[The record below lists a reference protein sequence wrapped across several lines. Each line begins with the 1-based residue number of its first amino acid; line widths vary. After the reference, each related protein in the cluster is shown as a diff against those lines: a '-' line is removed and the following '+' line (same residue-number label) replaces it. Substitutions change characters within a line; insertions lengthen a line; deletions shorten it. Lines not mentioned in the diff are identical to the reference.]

1 MESAQQCRKEIT
13 ILIGDEECTAELLAE
28 QAPRTCEVI
37 ENALPLMG
45 LLNHAK
51 LVDREV
57 FFPVPFF
64 IDEQENPKVSGK
76 GDLAFWNGRQT
87 ICIFYDDMVPL
98 GATPTFG
105 RITSNLEGF
114 QREAAKVWE
123 KPGTTITLKKRNP
136 ETLSSSVETPVEGPV
151 EGKEA

>member
-1 MESAQQCRKEIT
+1 LGVVKEIT
-13 ILIGDEECTAELLAE
+13 VLIGKEECTAELLTE
-28 QAPRTCEVI
+28 EAPHICAII
-37 ENALPLMG
+37 EDALPLRG
-45 LLNHAK
+45 VLSHAK

-64 IDEQENPKVSGK
+64 IDEQENPKVSEK

-87 ICIFYDDMVPL
+87 LCIFYDDMIPL

-105 RITSNLEGF
+105 RITGNLTGF

-123 KPGTTITLKKRNP
+123 QPGTTIALMAKLEEKQ
-136 ETLSSSVETPVEGPV
+136 ETR
-151 EGKEA
+151 

>member
-1 MESAQQCRKEIT
+1 VGTEIV
-13 ILIGDEECTAELLAE
+13 IRIGDQVCTAELLTE
-28 QAPRTCEVI
+28 KAPQICAAI
-37 ENALPLMG
+37 QNALPLAG
-45 LLNHAK
+45 VLSHAK

-64 IDEQENPKVSGK
+64 IDAAENPQVSEK

-87 ICIFYDDMVPL
+87 LCIFYDDMEPL

-105 RITSNLEGF
+105 RITGNLEGL

-123 KPGTTITLKKRNP
+123 SPGMPITLTRKR
-136 ETLSSSVETPVEGPV
+136 
-151 EGKEA
+151 KI

>member
-1 MESAQQCRKEIT
+1 VVKEII
-13 ILIGDEECTAELLAE
+13 ILIGDEECTAELLTQE
-28 QAPRTCEVI
+28 APHTCATI
-37 ENALPLMG
+37 ENALPLRG
-45 LLNHAK
+45 VLSHAK

-64 IDEQENPKVSGK
+64 IDEIENPKVSEK

-87 ICIFYDDMVPL
+87 LCIFYDDMVPL

-105 RITSNLEGF
+105 RITGNLAGL

-123 KPGTTITLKKRNP
+123 KPGTPITLIAKAEGGQ
-136 ETLSSSVETPVEGPV
+136 ET
-151 EGKEA
+151 

>member
-1 MESAQQCRKEIT
+1 MGKEIT
-13 ILIGDEECTAELLAE
+13 ILIGDEECTAELLTE
-28 QAPRTCEVI
+28 QAPRTCEAI
-37 ENALPLMG
+37 ENALPLTG

-64 IDEQENPKVSGK
+64 IDEQENPKVSEK

-87 ICIFYDDMVPL
+87 VCIFYDDMVPL

-105 RITSNLEGF
+105 RITGNLQGF
-114 QREAAKVWE
+114 QREAARVWE
-123 KPGTTITLKKRNP
+123 KPGTMITLKKRCP
-136 ETLSSSVETPVEGPV
+136 EPFGFAQDVPV